1 MNEKAYINWFEM
13 SDTALAK
20 VIGAFVKH
28 HRLQQNKTQEEVSI
42 AANISRSTLSLLEK
56 GESITVPTL
65 IQVLR
70 VLDLLSIMNIFA
82 IQEEISP
89 LILAKQALKK
99 RKRSRGTN
107 KENDNPSSW

>member
-56 GESITVPTL
+56 GEAVTVPTL

-70 VLDLLSIMNIFA
+70 VLDLLYVMNIFT

-89 LILAKQALKK
+89 LLLAKLAMKK

>member
-1 MNEKAYINWFEM
+1 MIYLHIMNDKSYINWTEM
-13 SDTALAK
+13 TDTALAK

-28 HRLQQNKTQEEVSI
+28 HRLQQNKTQEEVSL

-56 GESITVPTL
+56 GESITASTL

-70 VLDLLSIMNIFA
+70 VLDLLYIMNIFA

-89 LILAKQALKK
+89 LLLAKQAFKK
-99 RKRSRGTN
+99 RIRARTTKIS
-107 KENDNPSSW
+107 K